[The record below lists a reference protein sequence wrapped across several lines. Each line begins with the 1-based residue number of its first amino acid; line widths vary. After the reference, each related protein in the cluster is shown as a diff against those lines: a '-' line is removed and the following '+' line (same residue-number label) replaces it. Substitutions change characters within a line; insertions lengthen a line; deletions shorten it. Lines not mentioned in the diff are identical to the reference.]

1 MTSKSLARTDAL
13 AAGVLVLW
21 TGMVLGFAFLV
32 APLLFS
38 VLPSRDVAGHIAG
51 RVVTR
56 LDFMA
61 WAAFLLALGLAIFPR
76 WLQEIRDPEGVGPM
90 RLWTAAALVA
100 LLMCFTSQF
109 IVSPGL
115 GRIRA
120 RMDGPVEALA
130 KDHPDRV
137 AYQKAHG
144 ISRQLMFV
152 RLILAL
158 ALAAGVA
165 VLPKENPPASGD
177 VKA

>member
-1 MTSKSLARTDAL
+1 MTRKPLARTDAA
-13 AAGVLVLW
+13 AAGILVLW

-32 APLLFS
+32 APLLFAI
-38 VLPSRDVAGHIAG
+38 LPSRDVAGHIAG

-56 LDFMA
+56 LDAVA
-61 WAAFLLALGLAIFPR
+61 WAAFLAATGLVLFPR
-76 WLQEIRDPEGVGPM
+76 WLREVREDQPVGPL
-90 RLWTAAALVA
+90 RLWGATALVA

-130 KDHPDRV
+130 PEHPDRV

-144 ISRQLMFV
+144 ISRQLMFL

-158 ALAAGVA
+158 GLAAGITA
-165 VLPKENPPASGD
+165 LPRPE
-177 VKA
+177 